1 MTTEARGAR
10 RRRDCPHGRPA
21 ADERAVKE
29 ERADAQ
35 ARIREATV
43 TGGGAWK
50 TWSQAMRP
58 SSTPHAIYAAAV
70 DSGRMIA
77 GVWGGLVFFF
87 YCVPL
92 AVLDPNS
99 IEHSHSLGAT
109 MIGLS
114 FLLIAVGWSR
124 PRSACFLGVAGN
136 EVRLR
141 CQQLDL

>member
-1 MTTEARGAR
+1 MA
-10 RRRDCPHGRPA
+10 
-21 ADERAVKE
+21 
-29 ERADAQ
+29 
-35 ARIREATV
+35 
-43 TGGGAWK
+43 
-50 TWSQAMRP
+50 
-58 SSTPHAIYAAAV
+58 
-70 DSGRMIA
+70 
-77 GVWGGLVFFF
+77 VWGGLVFFF

-109 MIGLS
+109 RIGFS